1 MDRILIEN
9 WNKVVSK
16 EDEVNLL
23 GDFSWGNATY
33 TKDIIEQLN
42 GDINFITGNHDQ
54 VILKNHFLKKLFK
67 SVNSY
72 SEEFID
78 FNNKM
83 YNIVS
88 FHYPITEWNR
98 MFRGAIHLHGHTHGN
113 FFQDKGLIL
122 DVGLDGPLTRS
133 DDPSTYRPLE
143 LSEILDY
150 MKTRELNYNKQIK

>member
-67 SVNSY
+67 SVDSY

-88 FHYPITEWNR
+88 FHYPITE
-98 MFRGAIHLHGHTHGN
+98 
-113 FFQDKGLIL
+113 
-122 DVGLDGPLTRS
+122 
-133 DDPSTYRPLE
+133 
-143 LSEILDY
+143 
-150 MKTRELNYNKQIK
+150 